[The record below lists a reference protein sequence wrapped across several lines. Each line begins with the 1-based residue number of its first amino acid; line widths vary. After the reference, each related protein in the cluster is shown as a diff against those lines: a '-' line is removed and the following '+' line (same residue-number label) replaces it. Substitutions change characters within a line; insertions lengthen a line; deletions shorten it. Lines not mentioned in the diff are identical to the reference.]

1 MPQLKYPRGAAEGND
16 SAAGAVASSGST
28 VNSLNDGEDASTSHD
43 GYVQGMNILVAPFLF
58 VMPELDSFTSFS
70 CLIMKHCPRYIL
82 KNLDGAHHGCALV
95 DRCLQILDPVLHN
108 HITSKI
114 TTEIFAFPIIMTLLA
129 SLKPLTEVLRVWDAI
144 FAFGVHFNVV
154 LYTTHLM
161 LMRDKLLKEQKA
173 YR

>member
-1 MPQLKYPRGAAEGND
+1 MIVDDKGSGGAYSNNSVEGTLD
-16 SAAGAVASSGST
+16 LSSF
-28 VNSLNDGEDASTSHD
+28 ASTM
-43 GYVQGMNILVAPFLF
+43 YILVAPFLF
-58 VMPELDSFTSFS
+58 VMPELDSFTAFS
-70 CLIMKHCPRYIL
+70 CLIMKHCPRYFL
-82 KNLDGAHHGCALV
+82 RNAVGASEGCSLV

-161 LMRDKLLKEQKA
+161 LMRDKLLKERSS